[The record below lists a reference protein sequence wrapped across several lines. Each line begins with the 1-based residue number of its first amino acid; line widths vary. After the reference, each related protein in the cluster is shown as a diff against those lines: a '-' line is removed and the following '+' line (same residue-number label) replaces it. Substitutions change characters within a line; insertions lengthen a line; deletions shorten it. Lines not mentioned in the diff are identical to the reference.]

1 VQNPARSS
9 QLGSAGGDRERLLG
23 LEAGGIDGALLSYA
37 QATIAVRK
45 GMNVL
50 ADANLFL
57 MGVGEPIT
65 SHLKFGFVRKVRDT
79 LILFLQ
85 KETDCFHL
93 CVGRPKERRA
103 IRWARSHWSYTW
115 CFRYQN
121 RD

>member
-37 QATIAVRK
+37 EATMAVRK

-65 SHLKFGFVRKVRDT
+65 SHLKFLDFLSDNWRVRVCRLLTKYGF
-79 LILFLQ
+79 F
-85 KETDCFHL
+85 
-93 CVGRPKERRA
+93 
-103 IRWARSHWSYTW
+103 SYSAG
-115 CFRYQN
+115 C
-121 RD
+121 DD